1 LVTNHAVFFLRHV
14 STIDFL
20 YLCNRSCVCTEAIP
34 LFITAQTNS
43 DFARH
48 TALHYPSMCI
58 KTLFFRA
65 LLVLVL
71 LCLQSVAQ
79 LSAQKLET
87 LEETSTGTLRLPTIS
102 TATIEATLSKFFQF
116 PATVF
121 SPDSLARLNTTLFLN
136 KFVSALADTNRAEYA
151 GFYTH
156 FTFGGNLSG
165 FSTILATYPNT
176 QLPAFTPS
184 SADIR
189 TVSVG
194 LTTDTPILF
203 PLFRSRKKAQ
213 ATGFRW
219 GMNIEFQATDARL
232 FASSS
237 LARIP
242 TSTGIHATSASV
254 QHGGFLSLS
263 SLAFTPSL
271 RYAFA
276 SGLSLQVGLRMGIV
290 LSSRWSVEDSVVSP
304 NGALLP
310 QTDAR
315 QRQETFL
322 SNSPTGNQITGL
334 SIGQTSLTVGL
345 GYTIAVDRAFHLR
358 PEFVLNIPLGNTA
371 SNAEWSNRP
380 SIRAG
385 LSVLFNTEKILPMPD
400 TTFARDTNIIIV
412 ASNEAA
418 RTLLLH
424 KTSEVQPSAYP
435 NDEPAKVFIS
445 ERYERRVPKPKPLLS
460 ASVDAEFILPGGQRK
475 RNVTVE
481 AERTVVSVI
490 PLFPNADSLNPEAS
504 GVSKTKHIEK
514 HIEALQ
520 SYFSSYGLHL
530 RKQQSGTAATI
541 LADTVMLASALPH
554 VSFMPRVVSEADL
567 RGMRLSLWRTA
578 SSGGKEGNR
587 LVSKQ
592 TAQERIALFT
602 DTTSVLAPKPF
613 LWKPAET
620 PELFIRPEER
630 FIYRFSVLD
639 DDNLEIPADS
649 GFISLRA
656 DVSQKV
662 PAVKRTI
669 TIYALSPS
677 LWAMYE
683 AQPEVYNGIP
693 ISTASRIRI
702 ISSGKVCEDV
712 QRKKDIE
719 RLTSIIRK
727 HLPLAKLRFDDTL
740 CEGEITTFAAKK
752 MLEGEI
758 PIRSEQL
765 SYLFVVVEH

>member
-1 LVTNHAVFFLRHV
+1 
-14 STIDFL
+14 
-20 YLCNRSCVCTEAIP
+20 
-34 LFITAQTNS
+34 
-43 DFARH
+43 
-48 TALHYPSMCI
+48 MCI

-65 LLVLVL
+65 LPILAL
-71 LCLQSVAQ
+71 LWLQSVSQ
-79 LSAQKLET
+79 LSAQRLET
-87 LEETSTGTLRLPTIS
+87 LEETSTGTLHLPTVS

-116 PATVF
+116 PATIF
-121 SPDSLARLNTTLFLN
+121 SPDSLARLNNTLFLN
-136 KFVSALADTNRAEYA
+136 KFVSALADTNRSEYA

-165 FSTILATYPNT
+165 FSTILGTYPNT
-176 QLPAFTPS
+176 QLPALTPS

-219 GMNIEFQATDARL
+219 GMNIEFQATDAQL
-232 FASSS
+232 LASSS
-237 LARIP
+237 LARIQ
-242 TSTGIHATSASV
+242 TSTGIQATSADV
-254 QHGGFLSLS
+254 RHGGFLSLS

-276 SGLSLQVGLRMGIV
+276 SGLSLQVGLRMGVV
-290 LSSRWSVEDSVVSP
+290 LSSRWLVEDSVISP

-315 QRQETFL
+315 RRQETFL
-322 SNSPTGNQITGL
+322 SNSPIGNQITGL

-380 SIRAG
+380 SLRAG

-400 TTFARDTNIIIV
+400 TTFARDTSIIIV

-481 AERTVVSVI
+481 AERTAVSVI
-490 PLFPNADSLNPEAS
+490 PLFPSADSLSPEAS
-504 GVSKTKHIEK
+504 GVSKAKDMEKYIEK
-514 HIEALQ
+514 HIEVLQ
-520 SYFSSYGLHL
+520 RYFSSYGLHL

-541 LADTVMLASALPH
+541 LTDTMMLASALPH

-567 RGMRLSLWRTA
+567 RGMRLSLWRTF
-578 SSGGKEGNR
+578 SSGDKEGNR

-613 LWKPAET
+613 LWKPADT

-656 DVSQKV
+656 DVSQKA
-662 PAVKRTI
+662 PTQAVKRTV

-693 ISTASRIRI
+693 ISTASRVRI
-702 ISSGKVCEDV
+702 ISSEKVCGDI

-727 HLPLAKLRFDDTL
+727 HIPLAELRFDDAL

-758 PIRSEQL
+758 PPRSEQL
-765 SYLFVVVEH
+765 SYLFVVVER